1 MNLES
6 PYVTNVNKS
15 TENAANRVFIPK
27 NFVLVLC
34 RRHLKLKLNK
44 EENTV
49 EGSSWCP
56 KYLFSGTIQLSIFY

>member
-15 TENAANRVFIPK
+15 TENAANRVFIPI
-27 NFVLVLC
+27 NVVLALC
-34 RRHLKLKLNK
+34 RRHLKLKLNND
-44 EENTV
+44 ENTV

-56 KYLFSGTIQLSIFY
+56 KFFFVGPYN